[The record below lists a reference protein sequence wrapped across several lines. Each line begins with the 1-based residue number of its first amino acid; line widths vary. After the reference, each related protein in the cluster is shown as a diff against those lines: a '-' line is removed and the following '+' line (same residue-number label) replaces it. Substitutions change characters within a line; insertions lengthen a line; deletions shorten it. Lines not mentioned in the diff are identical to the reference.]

1 MTSTIDR
8 IAGLL
13 TEIDP
18 DQTCISPVS
27 IYGGAHSGRHV
38 VEGATIMVEFERG
51 YSMVTVRL
59 DDPVR
64 SSILATTEI
73 DSTSTKKIMDAIE
86 RMRTAVKVL
95 ARVHDDLESAGYTP
109 SPGTE
114 LGTSTLSCSGLRV
127 YDEDYT
133 SAKIFTT
140 GSPEGGDLFVE
151 AGRGGP
157 DTPVYL
163 RVREALRAATS
174 EA

>member
-1 MTSTIDR
+1 
-8 IAGLL
+8 
-13 TEIDP
+13 
-18 DQTCISPVS
+18 
-27 IYGGAHSGRHV
+27 
-38 VEGATIMVEFERG
+38 MVEFERG

-64 SSILATTEI
+64 PSILATTEI

>member
-8 IAGLL
+8 IADLL

-18 DQTCISPVS
+18 DQTCLCPVS
-27 IYGGAHSGRHV
+27 IYGGAYSGRHV
-38 VEGATIMVEFERG
+38 VEGATITVEFERG

-64 SSILATTEI
+64 PSILATTEI
-73 DSTSTKKIMDAIE
+73 GSTSTKRITDAIE

-109 SPGTE
+109 SSGME

-133 SAKIFTT
+133 SAKILTT

-163 RVREALRAATS
+163 RVCEALRAATS

>member
-27 IYGGAHSGRHV
+27 IYGGVNSGRHV
-38 VEGATIMVEFERG
+38 VEGATIVVEFERG

-59 DDPVR
+59 NDPVR
-64 SSILATTEI
+64 PSILATTEI
-73 DSTSTKKIMDAIE
+73 GSTSTKKVVDAIE

-163 RVREALRAATS
+163 RVCEVLRSATS

>member
-1 MTSTIDR
+1 MTSTVDR
-8 IAGLL
+8 IANLL

-18 DQTCISPVS
+18 DQTSLCPVS
-27 IYGGAHSGRHV
+27 IYGDARSGRHI
-38 VEGATIMVEFERG
+38 VEGATITVELERG
-51 YSMVTVRL
+51 YSMVTMRL
-59 DDPVR
+59 DDSVR
-64 SSILATTEI
+64 PSILATTEI
-73 DSTSTKKIMDAIE
+73 GSTSTKRIVDAIE

-114 LGTSTLSCSGLRV
+114 LGTSTLSCSGLRF

-140 GSPEGGDLFVE
+140 GSREGGDLFVE

-157 DTPVYL
+157 NTPVYL
-163 RVREALRAATS
+163 RVCETLRAAAS

>member
-38 VEGATIMVEFERG
+38 VEFERG

-64 SSILATTEI
+64 PSILATTEI
-73 DSTSTKKIMDAIE
+73 DSTSTKRIMDAIE

-109 SPGTE
+109 SSGTE

-157 DTPVYL
+157 GTPVYL
-163 RVREALRAATS
+163 RVCEALRAATS